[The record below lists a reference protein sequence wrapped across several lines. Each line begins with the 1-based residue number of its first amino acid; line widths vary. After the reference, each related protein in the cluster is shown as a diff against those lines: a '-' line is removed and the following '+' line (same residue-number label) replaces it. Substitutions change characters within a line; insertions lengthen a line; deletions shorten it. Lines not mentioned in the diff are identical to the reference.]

1 MTKSTIGSDGR
12 IQMEWSLYN
21 KYAVSTSSRP
31 RHIYKYYTFILANT
45 VMKLVSEAPKA
56 LCIECTELGYQRFPS
71 SSSTS
76 GDDSDQSI
84 GSGGSV
90 TGGSDFSCNQGDLN
104 GRRNHERE
112 KNGDDNKKI
121 VVVNSLGL
129 EMECM
134 NMSLKIIQEDSN
146 SEHSHSPSPPVP
158 SKDVVL
164 RNGLLVGVVSD
175 HHPSKGSGTTAA
187 APWHRPS
194 IYLFNP
200 FGKAFHG
207 YLSHSETH
215 HLLAKDGE
223 FLVRKRDKD
232 NDDDF
237 VLTFR

>member
-1 MTKSTIGSDGR
+1 
-12 IQMEWSLYN
+12 
-21 KYAVSTSSRP
+21 
-31 RHIYKYYTFILANT
+31 
-45 VMKLVSEAPKA
+45 MKLVSEAPKA
-56 LCIECTELGYQRFPS
+56 LCVECTELGYQRFPS

-90 TGGSDFSCNQGDLN
+90 GGSEFSCNQVDLN
-104 GRRNHERE
+104 GRTNHDR
-112 KNGDDNKKI
+112 KNKDENNTKN
-121 VVVNSLGL
+121 VVVVDSLASL
-129 EMECM
+129 EIECM
-134 NMSLKIIQEDSN
+134 NMSLKIIHEDSN
-146 SEHSHSPSPPVP
+146 SEHSHSPSPQMT
-158 SKDVVL
+158 SKKDVVM

-175 HHPSKGSGTTAA
+175 HHPSNGSGTTAA

-207 YLSHSETH
+207 YLSHSETNNI
-215 HLLAKDGE
+215 LAKDGQ
-223 FLVRKRDKD
+223 FLVRKREKD